1 MIIMKIQIYAIC
13 ALLIMG
19 LTLGRAQADLPEIQ
33 SRSNLS
39 CMMGGIGADETEAM
53 RMEAKKWPL
62 NVEFTE
68 QQGKAYPWVSGAQLQ
83 IINQAGK
90 VIFNETCNGPLFL
103 AKLTPGKY
111 QLIATYEGVA
121 KKKSVLIEEG
131 KPSKVSF
138 TWVKKG

>member
-1 MIIMKIQIYAIC
+1 MKNNIQSC
-13 ALLIMG
+13 ALCVLILMG
-19 LTLGRAQADLPEIQ
+19 LTSGVAQADLPEIQ

-53 RMEAKKWPL
+53 RLEAKKWPL

-68 QQGKAYPWVSGAQLQ
+68 QQGKVYPWVSGAQLQ
-83 IINQAGK
+83 ILNQTGK

-111 QLIATYEGVA
+111 QLVATYEGVT
-121 KKKSVLIEEG
+121 KRKSVFIEEG

-138 TWVKKG
+138 TWVKNG

>member
-1 MIIMKIQIYAIC
+1 MKKQIQIYAVC
-13 ALLIMG
+13 SLLLAVLSID
-19 LTLGRAQADLPEIQ
+19 LAQANLPEIQ

-53 RMEAKKWPL
+53 RKEAKKWPL

-68 QQGKAYPWVSGAQLQ
+68 QQGKAYPWVSGVQLQ

-90 VIFNETCNGPLFL
+90 VIFNETCNGPFFL
-103 AKLTPGKY
+103 AKLSPGKY

>member
-1 MIIMKIQIYAIC
+1 MKNNIQSC
-13 ALLIMG
+13 ALCVLILMG
-19 LTLGRAQADLPEIQ
+19 LTRGVAQADLPEIQ

-53 RMEAKKWPL
+53 RLEAKKWPL

-68 QQGKAYPWVSGAQLQ
+68 QQGKVYPWVSGAQLQ
-83 IINQAGK
+83 ILNQTGK
-90 VIFNETCNGPLFL
+90 VIFNEICNGPLFL

-111 QLIATYEGVA
+111 QLVATYEGVT
-121 KKKSVLIEEG
+121 KRKSVFIEEG

-138 TWVKKG
+138 TWVKNG